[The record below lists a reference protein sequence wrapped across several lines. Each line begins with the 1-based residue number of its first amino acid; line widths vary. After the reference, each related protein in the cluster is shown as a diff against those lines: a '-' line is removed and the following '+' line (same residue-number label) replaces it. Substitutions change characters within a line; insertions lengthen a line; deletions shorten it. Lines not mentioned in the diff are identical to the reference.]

1 MSDTELTQRLLSL
14 ESKIDSMK
22 MRTGDWNAQD
32 YERLSKAV
40 AVISSVPI
48 YIDDSPQLTVLDIR
62 ARARREKP
70 CSRLGLIVVDYLQL
84 MTGRSRAEDRQVEI
98 AEISRGLK
106 LLARELE
113 VPVFALSQL
122 SRNLGQR
129 VDKWPTL
136 ADPRESGSLGQ
147 DADVALFLYRDEM
160 CDPDS
165 TDRGTTE
172 IIVAKHRSG
181 PTGLARLAFRDS
193 FTKFANLAQ
202 R

>member
-22 MRTGDWNAQD
+22 MRTGDLNAQD

-48 YIDDSPQLTVLDIR
+48 YIDDSPHLTVSDIR

-70 CSRLGLIVVDYLQL
+70 RSGLGLIFVNYLQL

-122 SRNLGQR
+122 SRN
-129 VDKWPTL
+129 
-136 ADPRESGSLGQ
+136 
-147 DADVALFLYRDEM
+147 
-160 CDPDS
+160 
-165 TDRGTTE
+165 
-172 IIVAKHRSG
+172 
-181 PTGLARLAFRDS
+181 
-193 FTKFANLAQ
+193 
-202 R
+202 